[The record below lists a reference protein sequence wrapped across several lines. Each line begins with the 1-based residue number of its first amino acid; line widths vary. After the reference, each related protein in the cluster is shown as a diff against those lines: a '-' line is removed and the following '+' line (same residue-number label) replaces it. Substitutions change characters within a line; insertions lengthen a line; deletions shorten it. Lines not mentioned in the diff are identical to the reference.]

1 MLPCVSQPPAPA
13 PTSLLSSVR
22 LRSLTPPPG
31 RELHYFW
38 RRSDWS
44 FKRRRLRCTFFQSP
58 VMYITRQCVTTH
70 VENGWVLGDLG
81 KLWRSMR
88 VYFWAWKKWK
98 IYTENIKLKA
108 IKYRND
114 WHCHSLRSYRSK
126 NWHVSIFSLVPQS
139 EKQDC
144 ELWKMFQISVLT
156 GGASAIVFN
165 VKSSV

>member
-1 MLPCVSQPPAPA
+1 MDDTVWFQIVVLFGQFFRYSVFFLVFTVF
-13 PTSLLSSVR
+13 TSIMYFFFAISFQ
-22 LRSLTPPPG
+22 TPLKN
-31 RELHYFW
+31 E
-38 RRSDWS
+38 
-44 FKRRRLRCTFFQSP
+44 K
-58 VMYITRQCVTTH
+58 MYITRQCVTTH

-81 KLWRSMR
+81 KLWSIMR

-139 EKQDC
+139 EKLDC
-144 ELWKMFQISVLT
+144 ELWKMFEISLLT
-156 GGASAIVFN
+156 GGASPIVFN